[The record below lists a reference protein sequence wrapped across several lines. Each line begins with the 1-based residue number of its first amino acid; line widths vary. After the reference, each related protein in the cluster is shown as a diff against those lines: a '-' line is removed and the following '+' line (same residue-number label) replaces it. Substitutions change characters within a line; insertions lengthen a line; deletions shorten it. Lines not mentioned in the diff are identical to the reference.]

1 MQKTVALIIL
11 LCIGIGAY
19 FSWNP
24 ITVTKLQE
32 ESDILALYGN
42 VEIRRANLGFRV
54 PGRISDILFAEGDTV
69 KKGEIIARL
78 DREPYEDILAVAAAQ
93 VECAEANYLRLETGN
108 RPQEI
113 EQARA
118 TLNER
123 MASLKVL
130 ESDVQRTERLYKSNT
145 ITLQEFET
153 VTARRDEAE
162 ARKNLAAENLNLLC
176 DGFRKEDIAIGKAQL
191 SEAKANLKKAE
202 TALADTVLLCPNDG
216 VLLTRV
222 EEVGS
227 VVNAGQIIAT
237 LSLKDAVWVY
247 IYVPGPQLGKLAPGM
262 KAEIITD
269 TRPDAPYQG
278 HVGYISPEAE
288 FTPKNVETTELRT
301 SLVYRVRIIAENPN
315 EGLRQ
320 GMPVTVRLLLNNR
333 QEIAPE

>member
-1 MQKTVALIIL
+1 MRKTIVLIFL
-11 LCIGIGAY
+11 LGVGIGIY
-19 FSWNP
+19 FGWKHVT
-24 ITVTKLQE
+24 TVKLQE
-32 ESDILALYGN
+32 ENDILTLYGN
-42 VEIRRANLGFRV
+42 VEIRRVNLGFRV
-54 PGRISDILFAEGDTV
+54 PGRISEILFAEGDAI
-69 KKGEIIARL
+69 KKGEIIAQL
-78 DREPYEDILAVAAAQ
+78 DREPYEDVLAVAAAQ
-93 VECAEANYLRLETGN
+93 VEGAEANCLRLEAGN

-130 ESDVQRTERLYKSNT
+130 ESDVLRTKRLYESNT
-145 ITLQEFET
+145 VTLQEFET
-153 VTARRDEAE
+153 VTARRDEAD
-162 ARKNLAAENLNLLC
+162 ARKDLAAENLNLLR

-191 SEAKANLKKAE
+191 SEAKANLKKAQ

-216 VLLTRV
+216 ILLTRV

-247 IYVPGPQLGKLAPGM
+247 VYVPGPQLGKLAPGM
-262 KAEIITD
+262 KAEIVTD
-269 TRPDAPYQG
+269 TRPDNPYQG

-301 SLVYRVRIIAENPN
+301 SLVYRVRIIAENPDD
-315 EGLRQ
+315 GLRQ
-320 GMPVTVRLLLNNR
+320 GMPVTVKLLTAQQRRNF
-333 QEIAPE
+333 

>member
-1 MQKTVALIIL
+1 MKKIIVLILL
-11 LCIGIGAY
+11 LCIGIGIY
-19 FSWNP
+19 FIWQYK
-24 ITVTKLQE
+24 TATKLQE
-32 ESDILALYGN
+32 ESDILTLYGN
-42 VEIRRANLGFRV
+42 VEIRRVNLGFRMA
-54 PGRISDILFAEGDTV
+54 GRIFEILFAEGEAV

-93 VECAEANYLRLETGN
+93 VEGAEANYARLETGN

-130 ESDVQRTERLYKSNT
+130 ESDVQRTKRLYESNT
-145 ITLQEFET
+145 IPLQEFET
-153 VTARRDEAE
+153 VTAQRDEAE
-162 ARKNLAAENLNLLC
+162 ARKDLAAANLNLLC
-176 DGFRKEDIAIGKAQL
+176 DGFRKEEIAMGKAQL
-191 SEAKANLKKAE
+191 SEAIANLKKAE
-202 TALADTVLLCPNDG
+202 TTLADTVLLCPNDG

-247 IYVPGPQLGKLAPGM
+247 VYVPGPQLGKLAPGM
-262 KAEIITD
+262 KAEIVTD
-269 TRPDAPYQG
+269 TRPDNPYQG

-301 SLVYRVRIIAENPN
+301 SLVYRVRIIAENPD

-320 GMPVTVRLLLNNR
+320 GMPVTVRLLLHSC
-333 QEIAPE
+333 QETATE